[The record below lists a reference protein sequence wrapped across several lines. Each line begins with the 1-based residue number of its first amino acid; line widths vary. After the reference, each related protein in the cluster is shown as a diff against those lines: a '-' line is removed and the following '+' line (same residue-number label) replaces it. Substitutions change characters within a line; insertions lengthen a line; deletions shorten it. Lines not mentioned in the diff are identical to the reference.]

1 MDSGAGVETT
11 IEAQDAIGPGLTHHG
26 HMQGVP
32 CGEAV
37 YRADECSGGADL
49 GHAKGQNVVGNR
61 VKALERSVNGIKP
74 LNRRVAMKYLLVDLH
89 IGDESFPVSH
99 QLG

>member
-1 MDSGAGVETT
+1 M
-11 IEAQDAIGPGLTHHG
+11 
-26 HMQGVP
+26 VP
-32 CGEAV
+32 ALRITATCKAS
-37 YRADECSGGADL
+37 RAERPYTEPMSALAARISDMP
-49 GHAKGQNVVGNR
+49 GQNVVGNR